1 MRRLV
6 VLSSV
11 LFGVAPFLTGCI
23 FVNSKA
29 GVGLS
34 PAMIYKNTTTPAYY
48 NPAYSRPA
56 ENKVPFA
63 DLTTTTVRSYRVGLN
78 IPGVLPPGASSAL
91 TVGWGDM
98 SYKKA
103 LEEAQ
108 FPDVAYV
115 DARETEILGIFNR
128 LDLILYHRGDGAE
141 PLRMIG
147 GPPGGGPGSQP
158 AGSPPASQ
166 PSTGSQPAGPPLFPT
181 SRP

>member
-6 VLSSV
+6 LLSSV
-11 LFGVAPFLTGCI
+11 LFGITPFVTGCI
-23 FVNSKA
+23 FVNSRA
-29 GVGLS
+29 GVGMP
-34 PAMIYKNTTTPAYY
+34 PAVIYKNTTTPAYY

-56 ENKVPFA
+56 ENKIPFA
-63 DLTTTTVRSYRVGLN
+63 ELSTTKVRTYRVGLN
-78 IPGVLPPGASSAL
+78 IPGLLPPGASSAL

-98 SYKKA
+98 SLKKA

-147 GPPGGGPGSQP
+147 GPPGSQ
-158 AGSPPASQ
+158 PASQ
-166 PSTGSQPAGPPLFPT
+166 PTTGSQPAGPPLFP
-181 SRP
+181 SQRP